1 MCFDA
6 RAVNAQVL
14 VICIRIQFLKNVQ
27 NGSVVT
33 PLAESA
39 VNGLM
44 WPKPRRDIRP
54 GCTASGQP
62 KHSIEHHLIILWWP
76 AGLSSWNQIFDPVP
90 LGIGQ
95 LVSPCCLSL
104 IHIFVTIGAATT
116 ALYTVMWRISAGQ
129 DVRVIREF
137 WDAMRTN
144 WKVAT
149 ASWGIM
155 LLVGL
160 LLAGNMVAL
169 SGVQAPPALLT
180 LMKGA
185 AGLVLISYL
194 IVLHYLFAGIAK
206 YYVTISQAFKNAW
219 LWGMASL
226 PRTLVLFCLSA
237 VSAVSYTHLFRTPM
251 LKTVHIS
258 RMPLFIMRGS

>member
-1 MCFDA
+1 M
-6 RAVNAQVL
+6 R
-14 VICIRIQFLKNVQ
+14 
-27 NGSVVT
+27 
-33 PLAESA
+33 
-39 VNGLM
+39 
-44 WPKPRRDIRP
+44 IRP
-54 GCTASGQP
+54 DTPVLLMLAKACN
-62 KHSIEHHLIILWWP
+62 IILLTLVW
-76 AGLSSWNQIFDPVP
+76 AVCCAPV
-90 LGIGQ
+90 
-95 LVSPCCLSL
+95 
-104 IHIFVTIGAATT
+104 VTIGAATT

-237 VSAVSYTHLFRTPM
+237 VSVILVYFLEWLSIVLLAYTIYLQAVILN
-251 LKTVHIS
+251 HIFLQYEN
-258 RMPLFIMRGS
+258 RKHAAR

>member
-1 MCFDA
+1 M
-6 RAVNAQVL
+6 R
-14 VICIRIQFLKNVQ
+14 
-27 NGSVVT
+27 
-33 PLAESA
+33 
-39 VNGLM
+39 
-44 WPKPRRDIRP
+44 IRP
-54 GCTASGQP
+54 DTPVLLMLAKACN
-62 KHSIEHHLIILWWP
+62 IILLTLVW
-76 AGLSSWNQIFDPVP
+76 AVCCAPV
-90 LGIGQ
+90 
-95 LVSPCCLSL
+95 
-104 IHIFVTIGAATT
+104 VTIGAATT
-116 ALYTVMWRISAGQ
+116 VLYTVMWRISAGQ

-169 SGVQAPPALLT
+169 SGVQALPALLT

-237 VSAVSYTHLFRTPM
+237 VSVILVYFLEWLSIVLLAYTIYLQAVILN
-251 LKTVHIS
+251 HIFLQYEN
-258 RMPLFIMRGS
+258 RKHAEP

>member
-1 MCFDA
+1 M
-6 RAVNAQVL
+6 R
-14 VICIRIQFLKNVQ
+14 
-27 NGSVVT
+27 
-33 PLAESA
+33 
-39 VNGLM
+39 
-44 WPKPRRDIRP
+44 IRP
-54 GCTASGQP
+54 DTPVLLMLAKACN
-62 KHSIEHHLIILWWP
+62 IILLTLVW
-76 AGLSSWNQIFDPVP
+76 AVCCAPV
-90 LGIGQ
+90 
-95 LVSPCCLSL
+95 
-104 IHIFVTIGAATT
+104 VTIGAATT

-194 IVLHYLFAGIAK
+194 IVLHYLFAGIAT

-237 VSAVSYTHLFRTPM
+237 VSVILVYFLEWLSIVLLAYTIYLQAVILN
-251 LKTVHIS
+251 HIFLQYEN
-258 RMPLFIMRGS
+258 RKHAEP

>member
-1 MCFDA
+1 
-6 RAVNAQVL
+6 
-14 VICIRIQFLKNVQ
+14 
-27 NGSVVT
+27 
-33 PLAESA
+33 
-39 VNGLM
+39 M
-44 WPKPRRDIRP
+44 WIRP
-54 GCTASGQP
+54 DTPVLLMLAKACN
-62 KHSIEHHLIILWWP
+62 IILLTLVW
-76 AGLSSWNQIFDPVP
+76 AVCCAPV
-90 LGIGQ
+90 
-95 LVSPCCLSL
+95 
-104 IHIFVTIGAATT
+104 VTIGAATT

-180 LMKGA
+180 LMKGT

-237 VSAVSYTHLFRTPM
+237 VSVILVYFLEWLSIVLLAYTIYLQAVILN
-251 LKTVHIS
+251 HIFLQYEN
-258 RMPLFIMRGS
+258 RKHTEP

>member
-1 MCFDA
+1 M
-6 RAVNAQVL
+6 R
-14 VICIRIQFLKNVQ
+14 
-27 NGSVVT
+27 
-33 PLAESA
+33 
-39 VNGLM
+39 
-44 WPKPRRDIRP
+44 IRP
-54 GCTASGQP
+54 DTPVLLMLAKACN
-62 KHSIEHHLIILWWP
+62 IILLTLVW
-76 AGLSSWNQIFDPVP
+76 AVCCAPV
-90 LGIGQ
+90 
-95 LVSPCCLSL
+95 
-104 IHIFVTIGAATT
+104 VTIGAATT

-226 PRTLVLFCLSA
+226 PRTLMLFCLSA
-237 VSAVSYTHLFRTPM
+237 VSVILVYFLEWLSIILLAYIIYSQAVILN
-251 LKTVHIS
+251 HIFLQYEN
-258 RMPLFIMRGS
+258 RKHAER

>member
-1 MCFDA
+1 M
-6 RAVNAQVL
+6 R
-14 VICIRIQFLKNVQ
+14 
-27 NGSVVT
+27 
-33 PLAESA
+33 
-39 VNGLM
+39 
-44 WPKPRRDIRP
+44 IRP
-54 GCTASGQP
+54 DTPVLLMLAKACN
-62 KHSIEHHLIILWWP
+62 IILLTLVW
-76 AGLSSWNQIFDPVP
+76 AVCCAPV
-90 LGIGQ
+90 
-95 LVSPCCLSL
+95 
-104 IHIFVTIGAATT
+104 VTIGAATT

-160 LLAGNMVAL
+160 LLAGNMVTL

-237 VSAVSYTHLFRTPM
+237 VSVILVYFLEWLSIVLLAYTIYLQAVILNYIFLQYE
-251 LKTVHIS
+251 S
-258 RMPLFIMRGS
+258 RKHAEP

>member
-1 MCFDA
+1 M
-6 RAVNAQVL
+6 R
-14 VICIRIQFLKNVQ
+14 
-27 NGSVVT
+27 
-33 PLAESA
+33 
-39 VNGLM
+39 
-44 WPKPRRDIRP
+44 IRP
-54 GCTASGQP
+54 DTPILLMLAKACN
-62 KHSIEHHLIILWWP
+62 IILLTLVW
-76 AGLSSWNQIFDPVP
+76 AVCCAPV
-90 LGIGQ
+90 
-95 LVSPCCLSL
+95 
-104 IHIFVTIGAATT
+104 VTIGAATT

-237 VSAVSYTHLFRTPM
+237 VSVILVYFLEWLSIVLLAYTIYLQAVILN
-251 LKTVHIS
+251 HIFLQYEN
-258 RMPLFIMRGS
+258 RKRAEP

>member
-1 MCFDA
+1 M
-6 RAVNAQVL
+6 R
-14 VICIRIQFLKNVQ
+14 
-27 NGSVVT
+27 
-33 PLAESA
+33 
-39 VNGLM
+39 
-44 WPKPRRDIRP
+44 IRP
-54 GCTASGQP
+54 DTPVLLMLAKACN
-62 KHSIEHHLIILWWP
+62 IILLTLVW
-76 AGLSSWNQIFDPVP
+76 AVCCAPV
-90 LGIGQ
+90 
-95 LVSPCCLSL
+95 
-104 IHIFVTIGAATT
+104 VTIGAATT

-137 WDAMRTN
+137 WNAMRTN

-237 VSAVSYTHLFRTPM
+237 VSVILVYFLEWLSIVLLAYTIYLQAVILN
-251 LKTVHIS
+251 HIFLQYEN
-258 RMPLFIMRGS
+258 RKHAEP

>member
-1 MCFDA
+1 M
-6 RAVNAQVL
+6 R
-14 VICIRIQFLKNVQ
+14 
-27 NGSVVT
+27 
-33 PLAESA
+33 
-39 VNGLM
+39 
-44 WPKPRRDIRP
+44 IRP
-54 GCTASGQP
+54 DNPVLLMLGKACN
-62 KHSIEHHLIILWWP
+62 IILLTLVW
-76 AGLSSWNQIFDPVP
+76 AVCCAPV
-90 LGIGQ
+90 
-95 LVSPCCLSL
+95 
-104 IHIFVTIGAATT
+104 VTIGAATT

-237 VSAVSYTHLFRTPM
+237 VSVILVYFLEWLSIVLLAYTIYLQAVILN
-251 LKTVHIS
+251 HIFLQYEN
-258 RMPLFIMRGS
+258 RKHTEP

>member
-1 MCFDA
+1 M
-6 RAVNAQVL
+6 R
-14 VICIRIQFLKNVQ
+14 
-27 NGSVVT
+27 
-33 PLAESA
+33 
-39 VNGLM
+39 
-44 WPKPRRDIRP
+44 IRP
-54 GCTASGQP
+54 DTPVLLMLAKACN
-62 KHSIEHHLIILWWP
+62 IILLTLVW
-76 AGLSSWNQIFDPVP
+76 AVCCAPV
-90 LGIGQ
+90 
-95 LVSPCCLSL
+95 
-104 IHIFVTIGAATT
+104 VTIGAATT

-169 SGVQAPPALLT
+169 SGVQAPPVLLT

-237 VSAVSYTHLFRTPM
+237 VSVILIYFLEWLSIILLAYTIYLQAVILN
-251 LKTVHIS
+251 HIFLQYEN
-258 RMPLFIMRGS
+258 RKHAEP

>member
-1 MCFDA
+1 M
-6 RAVNAQVL
+6 R
-14 VICIRIQFLKNVQ
+14 
-27 NGSVVT
+27 
-33 PLAESA
+33 
-39 VNGLM
+39 
-44 WPKPRRDIRP
+44 IRP
-54 GCTASGQP
+54 DTPVLLMLAKACN
-62 KHSIEHHLIILWWP
+62 IILLTLVW
-76 AGLSSWNQIFDPVP
+76 AVCCAPV
-90 LGIGQ
+90 
-95 LVSPCCLSL
+95 
-104 IHIFVTIGAATT
+104 VTIGAATT

-160 LLAGNMVAL
+160 LLACNMVAL

-237 VSAVSYTHLFRTPM
+237 VSVILVYFLEWISIVLLAYTIYLQAVILN
-251 LKTVHIS
+251 HIFLQYEN
-258 RMPLFIMRGS
+258 RKHAEP

>member
-1 MCFDA
+1 M
-6 RAVNAQVL
+6 R
-14 VICIRIQFLKNVQ
+14 
-27 NGSVVT
+27 
-33 PLAESA
+33 
-39 VNGLM
+39 
-44 WPKPRRDIRP
+44 IRP
-54 GCTASGQP
+54 DNPVLLMLGKACN
-62 KHSIEHHLIILWWP
+62 IILLTLVW
-76 AGLSSWNQIFDPVP
+76 AVCCAPV
-90 LGIGQ
+90 
-95 LVSPCCLSL
+95 
-104 IHIFVTIGAATT
+104 VTIGAATA

-169 SGVQAPPALLT
+169 SGVQAPPVLLT
-180 LMKGA
+180 LMKGT

-237 VSAVSYTHLFRTPM
+237 VSVILVYFLEWLSIVLLAYTIYLQAVILN
-251 LKTVHIS
+251 HIFLQYEN
-258 RMPLFIMRGS
+258 RKHAEP

>member
-1 MCFDA
+1 M
-6 RAVNAQVL
+6 R
-14 VICIRIQFLKNVQ
+14 
-27 NGSVVT
+27 
-33 PLAESA
+33 
-39 VNGLM
+39 
-44 WPKPRRDIRP
+44 IRP
-54 GCTASGQP
+54 DTPVLLMLAKACN
-62 KHSIEHHLIILWWP
+62 IIL
-76 AGLSSWNQIFDPVP
+76 LT
-90 LGIGQ
+90 
-95 LVSPCCLSL
+95 LVWAVCCAAV
-104 IHIFVTIGAATT
+104 VTIGAATT

-206 YYVTISQAFKNAW
+206 YYVTISQAFKNNW
-219 LWGMASL
+219 LWGVASL

-237 VSAVSYTHLFRTPM
+237 VSVILVYFLEWLSIVLLAYTIYLQAVILN
-251 LKTVHIS
+251 HIFLQYEN
-258 RMPLFIMRGS
+258 RKHTEP

>member
-1 MCFDA
+1 M
-6 RAVNAQVL
+6 R
-14 VICIRIQFLKNVQ
+14 
-27 NGSVVT
+27 
-33 PLAESA
+33 
-39 VNGLM
+39 
-44 WPKPRRDIRP
+44 IRP
-54 GCTASGQP
+54 DTPVLLMLAKACN
-62 KHSIEHHLIILWWP
+62 IILLTLVW
-76 AGLSSWNQIFDPVP
+76 AVCCAPV
-90 LGIGQ
+90 
-95 LVSPCCLSL
+95 
-104 IHIFVTIGAATT
+104 VTIGAATT

-149 ASWGIM
+149 VSWGIM

-160 LLAGNMVAL
+160 LLAGNMAAL
-169 SGVQAPPALLT
+169 SGVQAPPVLLT

-237 VSAVSYTHLFRTPM
+237 VSVILVYFLEWLSIILLAYTIYLQAVILN
-251 LKTVHIS
+251 HIFLQYEN
-258 RMPLFIMRGS
+258 RKHAEP

>member
-1 MCFDA
+1 M
-6 RAVNAQVL
+6 R
-14 VICIRIQFLKNVQ
+14 
-27 NGSVVT
+27 
-33 PLAESA
+33 
-39 VNGLM
+39 
-44 WPKPRRDIRP
+44 IRP
-54 GCTASGQP
+54 DTPVLLMLAKACN
-62 KHSIEHHLIILWWP
+62 IILLTLVW
-76 AGLSSWNQIFDPVP
+76 AVCCAPV
-90 LGIGQ
+90 
-95 LVSPCCLSL
+95 
-104 IHIFVTIGAATT
+104 VTIGAATT

-169 SGVQAPPALLT
+169 SGVQAPPVLLT
-180 LMKGA
+180 LMKGT

-237 VSAVSYTHLFRTPM
+237 VSVIIVYFLEWLSIVLLAYTIYLQAVILN
-251 LKTVHIS
+251 HIFLQYEN
-258 RMPLFIMRGS
+258 RKHAEP

>member
-1 MCFDA
+1 M
-6 RAVNAQVL
+6 R
-14 VICIRIQFLKNVQ
+14 
-27 NGSVVT
+27 
-33 PLAESA
+33 
-39 VNGLM
+39 
-44 WPKPRRDIRP
+44 IRP
-54 GCTASGQP
+54 DTPVLLMLAKACN
-62 KHSIEHHLIILWWP
+62 IILLTLVW
-76 AGLSSWNQIFDPVP
+76 AVCCAPV
-90 LGIGQ
+90 
-95 LVSPCCLSL
+95 
-104 IHIFVTIGAATT
+104 VTIGAATT

-180 LMKGA
+180 LMKGT

-237 VSAVSYTHLFRTPM
+237 VSVILVYFLEWLSIVLLAYTIYLQAVILN
-251 LKTVHIS
+251 HIFLQYEN
-258 RMPLFIMRGS
+258 RKHTEP

>member
-1 MCFDA
+1 M
-6 RAVNAQVL
+6 R
-14 VICIRIQFLKNVQ
+14 
-27 NGSVVT
+27 
-33 PLAESA
+33 
-39 VNGLM
+39 
-44 WPKPRRDIRP
+44 IRP
-54 GCTASGQP
+54 DTPVLLMLAKACN
-62 KHSIEHHLIILWWP
+62 IILLTLVW
-76 AGLSSWNQIFDPVP
+76 AVCCAPV
-90 LGIGQ
+90 
-95 LVSPCCLSL
+95 
-104 IHIFVTIGAATT
+104 VTIGAATT

-237 VSAVSYTHLFRTPM
+237 VSVILIYFLEWLSIILLAYTIYLQAVILN
-251 LKTVHIS
+251 HIFLQYEN
-258 RMPLFIMRGS
+258 RKHAEP

>member
-1 MCFDA
+1 M
-6 RAVNAQVL
+6 R
-14 VICIRIQFLKNVQ
+14 
-27 NGSVVT
+27 
-33 PLAESA
+33 
-39 VNGLM
+39 
-44 WPKPRRDIRP
+44 IRP
-54 GCTASGQP
+54 DTPVLLMLAKACN
-62 KHSIEHHLIILWWP
+62 IILLTLVW
-76 AGLSSWNQIFDPVP
+76 AVCCAPV
-90 LGIGQ
+90 
-95 LVSPCCLSL
+95 
-104 IHIFVTIGAATT
+104 VTIGAATT

-137 WDAMRTN
+137 WDAMRIN

-226 PRTLVLFCLSA
+226 LRTLMLFCLSA
-237 VSAVSYTHLFRTPM
+237 VSVILVYFLEWLSIVLLAYTIYLQAVILN
-251 LKTVHIS
+251 HIFLQYEN
-258 RMPLFIMRGS
+258 RKHTEP

>member
-1 MCFDA
+1 M
-6 RAVNAQVL
+6 R
-14 VICIRIQFLKNVQ
+14 
-27 NGSVVT
+27 
-33 PLAESA
+33 
-39 VNGLM
+39 
-44 WPKPRRDIRP
+44 IRP
-54 GCTASGQP
+54 DNPVLLMLGKACN
-62 KHSIEHHLIILWWP
+62 IILLTLVW
-76 AGLSSWNQIFDPVP
+76 AVCCAPV
-90 LGIGQ
+90 
-95 LVSPCCLSL
+95 
-104 IHIFVTIGAATT
+104 VTIGAATA

-169 SGVQAPPALLT
+169 SGVQAPPVLLT
-180 LMKGA
+180 LMKGT

-237 VSAVSYTHLFRTPM
+237 VSVIIVYFLEWLSIVLLAYTIYLQAVILN
-251 LKTVHIS
+251 HIFLQYEN
-258 RMPLFIMRGS
+258 RKHAER

>member
-1 MCFDA
+1 M
-6 RAVNAQVL
+6 R
-14 VICIRIQFLKNVQ
+14 
-27 NGSVVT
+27 
-33 PLAESA
+33 
-39 VNGLM
+39 
-44 WPKPRRDIRP
+44 IRP
-54 GCTASGQP
+54 DTPVLLMLAKACN
-62 KHSIEHHLIILWWP
+62 IILLTLVW
-76 AGLSSWNQIFDPVP
+76 AVCCAPV
-90 LGIGQ
+90 
-95 LVSPCCLSL
+95 
-104 IHIFVTIGAATT
+104 VTIGAATT

-226 PRTLVLFCLSA
+226 PRTLMLFCLSA
-237 VSAVSYTHLFRTPM
+237 VSVILVYFLEWLSIVLLAYTIYLQAVILN
-251 LKTVHIS
+251 HIFLQYEN
-258 RMPLFIMRGS
+258 RKHAKP

>member
-1 MCFDA
+1 M
-6 RAVNAQVL
+6 R
-14 VICIRIQFLKNVQ
+14 
-27 NGSVVT
+27 
-33 PLAESA
+33 
-39 VNGLM
+39 
-44 WPKPRRDIRP
+44 IRP
-54 GCTASGQP
+54 DTPVLLMLAKACN
-62 KHSIEHHLIILWWP
+62 IILLTLVW
-76 AGLSSWNQIFDPVP
+76 AVCCAPV
-90 LGIGQ
+90 
-95 LVSPCCLSL
+95 
-104 IHIFVTIGAATT
+104 VTIGAATT

-160 LLAGNMVAL
+160 LLAGNTVAL

-237 VSAVSYTHLFRTPM
+237 VSVILVYFLEWLSIVLLAYTIYLQAVILN
-251 LKTVHIS
+251 HIFLQYEN
-258 RMPLFIMRGS
+258 RKHAEP

>member
-1 MCFDA
+1 M
-6 RAVNAQVL
+6 R
-14 VICIRIQFLKNVQ
+14 
-27 NGSVVT
+27 
-33 PLAESA
+33 
-39 VNGLM
+39 
-44 WPKPRRDIRP
+44 IRP
-54 GCTASGQP
+54 DTPVLLMLAKACN
-62 KHSIEHHLIILWWP
+62 IILLTLVW
-76 AGLSSWNQIFDPVP
+76 AVCCAPV
-90 LGIGQ
+90 
-95 LVSPCCLSL
+95 
-104 IHIFVTIGAATT
+104 VTIGAATT

-160 LLAGNMVAL
+160 LLAGNTVAL

-237 VSAVSYTHLFRTPM
+237 VSVSLVYFLEWLSIVLLAYTIYLQAVILN
-251 LKTVHIS
+251 HIFLQYEN
-258 RMPLFIMRGS
+258 RKHTEP

>member
-1 MCFDA
+1 M
-6 RAVNAQVL
+6 R
-14 VICIRIQFLKNVQ
+14 
-27 NGSVVT
+27 
-33 PLAESA
+33 
-39 VNGLM
+39 
-44 WPKPRRDIRP
+44 IRP
-54 GCTASGQP
+54 DTPVLLMLAKACN
-62 KHSIEHHLIILWWP
+62 IILLTLVW
-76 AGLSSWNQIFDPVP
+76 AVCCAPV
-90 LGIGQ
+90 
-95 LVSPCCLSL
+95 
-104 IHIFVTIGAATT
+104 VTIGTATT

-155 LLVGL
+155 LLVGV

-206 YYVTISQAFKNAW
+206 YYVTIPQAFKNAW

-226 PRTLVLFCLSA
+226 PRTLMLFCLSA
-237 VSAVSYTHLFRTPM
+237 VSVILVYFLEWLSIVLLAYTIYLQAVILN
-251 LKTVHIS
+251 HIFLQYEN
-258 RMPLFIMRGS
+258 RKRAER

>member
-1 MCFDA
+1 M
-6 RAVNAQVL
+6 R
-14 VICIRIQFLKNVQ
+14 
-27 NGSVVT
+27 
-33 PLAESA
+33 
-39 VNGLM
+39 
-44 WPKPRRDIRP
+44 IRP
-54 GCTASGQP
+54 DTPVLLMLAKACN
-62 KHSIEHHLIILWWP
+62 IILLTLVW
-76 AGLSSWNQIFDPVP
+76 AVCCAPV
-90 LGIGQ
+90 
-95 LVSPCCLSL
+95 
-104 IHIFVTIGAATT
+104 VTIGAATT

-226 PRTLVLFCLSA
+226 PRTLMLFCLSA
-237 VSAVSYTHLFRTPM
+237 VSVILVYFLEWLSIVLLAYTIYLQAVILN
-251 LKTVHIS
+251 HIFLQYEN
-258 RMPLFIMRGS
+258 RKHAEP

>member
-1 MCFDA
+1 
-6 RAVNAQVL
+6 
-14 VICIRIQFLKNVQ
+14 
-27 NGSVVT
+27 
-33 PLAESA
+33 
-39 VNGLM
+39 M
-44 WPKPRRDIRP
+44 WIRP
-54 GCTASGQP
+54 DTPVLLMLAKACN
-62 KHSIEHHLIILWWP
+62 IILLTLVW
-76 AGLSSWNQIFDPVP
+76 AVCCAPV
-90 LGIGQ
+90 
-95 LVSPCCLSL
+95 
-104 IHIFVTIGAATT
+104 VTIGAATT

-237 VSAVSYTHLFRTPM
+237 VSVILVYFLEWLSIILLAYTIYLQAVILN
-251 LKTVHIS
+251 HIFLQYEN
-258 RMPLFIMRGS
+258 RKHAEP

>member
-1 MCFDA
+1 M
-6 RAVNAQVL
+6 R
-14 VICIRIQFLKNVQ
+14 
-27 NGSVVT
+27 
-33 PLAESA
+33 
-39 VNGLM
+39 
-44 WPKPRRDIRP
+44 IRP
-54 GCTASGQP
+54 DTPVLLMLAKACN
-62 KHSIEHHLIILWWP
+62 IILLTLVW
-76 AGLSSWNQIFDPVP
+76 AVCCAPV
-90 LGIGQ
+90 
-95 LVSPCCLSL
+95 
-104 IHIFVTIGAATT
+104 VTIGAATT

-155 LLVGL
+155 LFVGL

-226 PRTLVLFCLSA
+226 PRTLMLFCLSA
-237 VSAVSYTHLFRTPM
+237 VSVILVYFLEWLSIVLLAYTIYLQAVILN
-251 LKTVHIS
+251 HIFLQYEN
-258 RMPLFIMRGS
+258 RKHAEP

>member
-1 MCFDA
+1 M
-6 RAVNAQVL
+6 R
-14 VICIRIQFLKNVQ
+14 
-27 NGSVVT
+27 
-33 PLAESA
+33 
-39 VNGLM
+39 
-44 WPKPRRDIRP
+44 IRP
-54 GCTASGQP
+54 DTPVLLMLAKACN
-62 KHSIEHHLIILWWP
+62 IILLTLVW
-76 AGLSSWNQIFDPVP
+76 AVCCAPV
-90 LGIGQ
+90 
-95 LVSPCCLSL
+95 
-104 IHIFVTIGAATT
+104 VTIGAATT

-194 IVLHYLFAGIAK
+194 IVLYYLFAGIAK

-237 VSAVSYTHLFRTPM
+237 VSVILVYFLEWISIVLLAYTIYLQ
-251 LKTVHIS
+251 TVILNHIFLQYEN
-258 RMPLFIMRGS
+258 RKHAEP

>member
-1 MCFDA
+1 M
-6 RAVNAQVL
+6 R
-14 VICIRIQFLKNVQ
+14 
-27 NGSVVT
+27 
-33 PLAESA
+33 
-39 VNGLM
+39 
-44 WPKPRRDIRP
+44 IRP
-54 GCTASGQP
+54 DTPVLLMLAKACN
-62 KHSIEHHLIILWWP
+62 IILLTLVW
-76 AGLSSWNQIFDPVP
+76 AVCCAPV
-90 LGIGQ
+90 
-95 LVSPCCLSL
+95 
-104 IHIFVTIGAATT
+104 VTIGAATT

-160 LLAGNMVAL
+160 LLASNMVAL

-237 VSAVSYTHLFRTPM
+237 VSVILVYFLEWLSIVLLAYTIYLQAVILN
-251 LKTVHIS
+251 HIFLQYEN
-258 RMPLFIMRGS
+258 RKHTEP

>member
-1 MCFDA
+1 M
-6 RAVNAQVL
+6 R
-14 VICIRIQFLKNVQ
+14 
-27 NGSVVT
+27 
-33 PLAESA
+33 
-39 VNGLM
+39 
-44 WPKPRRDIRP
+44 IRP
-54 GCTASGQP
+54 DTPVLLMLAKACN
-62 KHSIEHHLIILWWP
+62 IILLTLVW
-76 AGLSSWNQIFDPVP
+76 AVCCAPV
-90 LGIGQ
+90 
-95 LVSPCCLSL
+95 
-104 IHIFVTIGAATT
+104 VTIGAATT

-149 ASWGIM
+149 VSWGIM

-237 VSAVSYTHLFRTPM
+237 VSVILVYFLEWLSIVLLAYTIYLQAVILN
-251 LKTVHIS
+251 HIFLQYEN
-258 RMPLFIMRGS
+258 RKHAEP

>member
-1 MCFDA
+1 M
-6 RAVNAQVL
+6 R
-14 VICIRIQFLKNVQ
+14 
-27 NGSVVT
+27 
-33 PLAESA
+33 
-39 VNGLM
+39 
-44 WPKPRRDIRP
+44 IRP
-54 GCTASGQP
+54 DTPVLLMLAKACN
-62 KHSIEHHLIILWWP
+62 IILLTLVW
-76 AGLSSWNQIFDPVP
+76 AVCCAPV
-90 LGIGQ
+90 
-95 LVSPCCLSL
+95 
-104 IHIFVTIGAATT
+104 VTIGAATT
-116 ALYTVMWRISAGQ
+116 ALYTVMWRISAEQ

-237 VSAVSYTHLFRTPM
+237 VSVILVYFLEWLSIVLLAYTIYLQAVILN
-251 LKTVHIS
+251 HIFLQYEN
-258 RMPLFIMRGS
+258 RKHAEP

>member
-1 MCFDA
+1 M
-6 RAVNAQVL
+6 R
-14 VICIRIQFLKNVQ
+14 
-27 NGSVVT
+27 
-33 PLAESA
+33 
-39 VNGLM
+39 
-44 WPKPRRDIRP
+44 IRP
-54 GCTASGQP
+54 DTPVLLMLAKACN
-62 KHSIEHHLIILWWP
+62 IILLTLVW
-76 AGLSSWNQIFDPVP
+76 AVCCAPV
-90 LGIGQ
+90 
-95 LVSPCCLSL
+95 
-104 IHIFVTIGAATT
+104 VTIGAATT

-149 ASWGIM
+149 ASWGTM

-237 VSAVSYTHLFRTPM
+237 VSVILVYFLEWLSIVLLAYTIYLQAVILN
-251 LKTVHIS
+251 HIFLQYEN
-258 RMPLFIMRGS
+258 RKHAEP

>member
-1 MCFDA
+1 M
-6 RAVNAQVL
+6 R
-14 VICIRIQFLKNVQ
+14 
-27 NGSVVT
+27 
-33 PLAESA
+33 
-39 VNGLM
+39 
-44 WPKPRRDIRP
+44 IRP
-54 GCTASGQP
+54 DTPVLLMLAKACN
-62 KHSIEHHLIILWWP
+62 IILLTLVW
-76 AGLSSWNQIFDPVP
+76 AVCCAPV
-90 LGIGQ
+90 
-95 LVSPCCLSL
+95 
-104 IHIFVTIGAATT
+104 VTIGAATT
-116 ALYTVMWRISAGQ
+116 ALYTVMWRISDGQ
-129 DVRVIREF
+129 DVRVRREF

-237 VSAVSYTHLFRTPM
+237 VSVILVYFLEWLSIVLLAYTIYLQAVILN
-251 LKTVHIS
+251 HIFLQYEN
-258 RMPLFIMRGS
+258 RKHTEP

>member
-1 MCFDA
+1 M
-6 RAVNAQVL
+6 R
-14 VICIRIQFLKNVQ
+14 
-27 NGSVVT
+27 
-33 PLAESA
+33 
-39 VNGLM
+39 
-44 WPKPRRDIRP
+44 IRP
-54 GCTASGQP
+54 DTPVLLMLAKACN
-62 KHSIEHHLIILWWP
+62 IILLTLVW
-76 AGLSSWNQIFDPVP
+76 AVCCAPV
-90 LGIGQ
+90 
-95 LVSPCCLSL
+95 
-104 IHIFVTIGAATT
+104 VTIGAATT

-194 IVLHYLFAGIAK
+194 IALHYLFAGIAK

-237 VSAVSYTHLFRTPM
+237 VSVILVYFLEWLSIVLLAYTIYLQAVILN
-251 LKTVHIS
+251 HIFLQYEN
-258 RMPLFIMRGS
+258 RKHAEP

>member
-1 MCFDA
+1 M
-6 RAVNAQVL
+6 R
-14 VICIRIQFLKNVQ
+14 
-27 NGSVVT
+27 
-33 PLAESA
+33 
-39 VNGLM
+39 
-44 WPKPRRDIRP
+44 IRP
-54 GCTASGQP
+54 DTPVLLMLAKACN
-62 KHSIEHHLIILWWP
+62 IILLTLVW
-76 AGLSSWNQIFDPVP
+76 AVCCAPV
-90 LGIGQ
+90 
-95 LVSPCCLSL
+95 
-104 IHIFVTIGAATT
+104 VTIGAATT

-219 LWGMASL
+219 VWGMASL

-237 VSAVSYTHLFRTPM
+237 VSVILVYFLEWLSIVLLAYTIYLQAVILN
-251 LKTVHIS
+251 HIFLQYEN
-258 RMPLFIMRGS
+258 RKHAEP

>member
-1 MCFDA
+1 M
-6 RAVNAQVL
+6 R
-14 VICIRIQFLKNVQ
+14 
-27 NGSVVT
+27 
-33 PLAESA
+33 
-39 VNGLM
+39 
-44 WPKPRRDIRP
+44 IRP
-54 GCTASGQP
+54 DTPVLLMLAKACN
-62 KHSIEHHLIILWWP
+62 IILLTLVW
-76 AGLSSWNQIFDPVP
+76 AVCCAPV
-90 LGIGQ
+90 
-95 LVSPCCLSL
+95 
-104 IHIFVTIGAATT
+104 VTIGAATT

-237 VSAVSYTHLFRTPM
+237 VSVILVYFLEWLSIVLLAYTIYLQAVILNYIFLQYENRKHAEP
-251 LKTVHIS
+251 
-258 RMPLFIMRGS
+258 

>member
-1 MCFDA
+1 M
-6 RAVNAQVL
+6 R
-14 VICIRIQFLKNVQ
+14 
-27 NGSVVT
+27 
-33 PLAESA
+33 
-39 VNGLM
+39 
-44 WPKPRRDIRP
+44 IRP
-54 GCTASGQP
+54 DTPVLLMLAKASN
-62 KHSIEHHLIILWWP
+62 IILLTLVW
-76 AGLSSWNQIFDPVP
+76 AVCCAPV
-90 LGIGQ
+90 
-95 LVSPCCLSL
+95 
-104 IHIFVTIGAATT
+104 VTIGAATT

-237 VSAVSYTHLFRTPM
+237 VSVILVYFLEWLSIVLLAYTIYLQAVILN
-251 LKTVHIS
+251 HIFLQYEN
-258 RMPLFIMRGS
+258 RKHAEP

>member
-1 MCFDA
+1 M
-6 RAVNAQVL
+6 R
-14 VICIRIQFLKNVQ
+14 
-27 NGSVVT
+27 
-33 PLAESA
+33 
-39 VNGLM
+39 
-44 WPKPRRDIRP
+44 IRP
-54 GCTASGQP
+54 DTPVLLMLAKACN
-62 KHSIEHHLIILWWP
+62 IILLTLVW
-76 AGLSSWNQIFDPVP
+76 AVCCAPV
-90 LGIGQ
+90 
-95 LVSPCCLSL
+95 
-104 IHIFVTIGAATT
+104 VTIGAATT

-206 YYVTISQAFKNAW
+206 YYVTISQAFKNSW

-237 VSAVSYTHLFRTPM
+237 VSVILVYFLEWLSIVLLAYTIYLQAVILN
-251 LKTVHIS
+251 HIFLQYEN
-258 RMPLFIMRGS
+258 RKHAEP

>member
-1 MCFDA
+1 M
-6 RAVNAQVL
+6 R
-14 VICIRIQFLKNVQ
+14 
-27 NGSVVT
+27 
-33 PLAESA
+33 
-39 VNGLM
+39 
-44 WPKPRRDIRP
+44 IRP
-54 GCTASGQP
+54 DTPVLLMLAKACN
-62 KHSIEHHLIILWWP
+62 IILLTLVW
-76 AGLSSWNQIFDPVP
+76 AVCCAPV
-90 LGIGQ
+90 
-95 LVSPCCLSL
+95 
-104 IHIFVTIGAATT
+104 VTIGAATT

-144 WKVAT
+144 WTVAT

-180 LMKGA
+180 LMKGS

-237 VSAVSYTHLFRTPM
+237 VSVILVYFLEWLSIVLLAYTIYLQAVILN
-251 LKTVHIS
+251 HIFLQYEN
-258 RMPLFIMRGS
+258 RKHAEP

>member
-1 MCFDA
+1 M
-6 RAVNAQVL
+6 R
-14 VICIRIQFLKNVQ
+14 
-27 NGSVVT
+27 
-33 PLAESA
+33 
-39 VNGLM
+39 
-44 WPKPRRDIRP
+44 IRP
-54 GCTASGQP
+54 DTPVLLMLAKACN
-62 KHSIEHHLIILWWP
+62 IILLTLVW
-76 AGLSSWNQIFDPVP
+76 AVCCAPV
-90 LGIGQ
+90 
-95 LVSPCCLSL
+95 
-104 IHIFVTIGAATT
+104 VTIGAATT

-160 LLAGNMVAL
+160 LLAGNMVTL

-237 VSAVSYTHLFRTPM
+237 VSVILVYFLEWLSIVLLAYTIYLQAVILN
-251 LKTVHIS
+251 HIFLQYEN
-258 RMPLFIMRGS
+258 RKHAEP